1 MPLYRKNS
9 SVTVTEAGI
18 RVVLSD
24 STRETLNFTN
34 LGTSRVSIVDT
45 LNNPETE
52 GYPIAADGFLNYT
65 LLWADATKGTVIMK
79 SIAGGGNID
88 VRVQETFKETYD

>member
-52 GYPIAADGFLNYT
+52 GYPIPADGFLNYT
-65 LLWADATKGTVIMK
+65 LLWSDATKGTVIMK

-88 VRVQETFKETYD
+88 VRVQETFKEAYN

>member
-1 MPLYRKNS
+1 MPIYRKNQ

-24 STRETLNFTN
+24 NSRETLNFTN

-45 LNNPETE
+45 LNNPETD
-52 GYPIAADGFLNYT
+52 GYPIPADGFLNYT
-65 LLWADATKGTVIMK
+65 LLWSDATKGTVIMK
-79 SIAGGGNID
+79 SIVGGGNID
-88 VRVQETFKETYD
+88 VRVQETFKEAYN